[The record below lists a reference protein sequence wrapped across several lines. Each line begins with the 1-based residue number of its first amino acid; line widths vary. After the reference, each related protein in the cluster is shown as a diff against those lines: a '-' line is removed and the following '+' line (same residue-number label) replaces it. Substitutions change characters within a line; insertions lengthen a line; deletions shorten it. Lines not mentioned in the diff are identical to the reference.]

1 MFPNL
6 AKDTVIQVQEEQRIS
21 YRINP
26 KRNTPR
32 YTVIKMIKI
41 KDRKLKI
48 ARYKQQTTY
57 KGTHKRTPLSLLANF
72 SVETPQVRKESHY
85 IFNVIKG
92 KNLQQGILY
101 PARLLFNLI
110 KKSKALQTS
119 KR

>member
-1 MFPNL
+1 
-6 AKDTVIQVQEEQRIS
+6 
-21 YRINP
+21 
-26 KRNTPR
+26 
-32 YTVIKMIKI
+32 MIKI
-41 KDRKLKI
+41 KDRQLKI

-57 KGTHKRTPLSLLANF
+57 KGTPLSLLANF